1 MIQITILLFIK
12 KTKLLK
18 YMVRQMI
25 LNTFF
30 DDPIANERFKAKI
43 VH

>member
-1 MIQITILLFIK
+1 
-12 KTKLLK
+12 
-18 YMVRQMI
+18 MVRQMI

-43 VH
+43 VHYNRKNKAILS